1 MGVEVGT
8 PLLCQSG
15 VDVLRSVTMIRR
27 NRGAVAEDSGGSRVK
42 RPKLGGRLPG
52 KLGNAAGDSARG
64 LGLVH
69 CYWRRKLEDTSGE
82 QASRASGL
90 LQTVNTTRF
99 LPLVVAEKCDTR
111 QARGPEQSVPGFKR
125 GARDVD
131 GCRWSR
137 VI

>member
-1 MGVEVGT
+1 MV
-8 PLLCQSG
+8 
-15 VDVLRSVTMIRR
+15 RSVTMIRR

-82 QASRASGL
+82 QASRASGCCGQSTQHVL
-90 LQTVNTTRF
+90 YRWLSQKNVTHARHEGPSKVF
-99 LPLVVAEKCDTR
+99 QVLKEELGMSMAVAGHESFDEIVGLSN
-111 QARGPEQSVPGFKR
+111 ALEPEPQQ
-125 GARDVD
+125 
-131 GCRWSR
+131 
-137 VI
+137 